1 MDFMRPKIGR
11 IAILIFVVISAA
23 AAKQKQTTLFY
34 PPFGHTWGIHRGTE
48 DKLDMLLGNVTDF
61 DNPQGL
67 AAVKLKRWDDPKNRK
82 DDDEITC
89 FGVNAN
95 RGQIIYNSSM
105 HSLALYGK
113 KGHGVGEF
121 WNPRGIC
128 ATPDGDVYVADMGNH
143 RVVHL
148 FIPKTELHWVGTI
161 GDTVFEAPF
170 DIAVVPGGTLY
181 VTDNARNCVVV
192 IDTAGEVI
200 AVWKGFY
207 QPRGID
213 VDASTIRWSGSH
225 QEVVV
230 VVDSAGRAVKL
241 LDRRTGSLIKCVSMA
256 QLGMPDADLQYVA
269 LDYLGNAYVPDSI
282 RCQIH
287 KFDNKLNYIVSV
299 GECGTADDQFDHPR
313 GIDIWRR
320 FGQVI
325 ISERSGAQYFWVG
338 VDVKDFN
345 LSYDAESRNIVLDF
359 FVTEA
364 AYVSV
369 YIKGKKFDRR
379 IYRHRV
385 PIGRRTVYA
394 RVPSAAP
401 PGKYEVKVVIEPTYS
416 SYHYLQ
422 KEFTRKVEIH

>member
-1 MDFMRPKIGR
+1 MKRLGVIVL
-11 IAILIFVVISAA
+11 AIVGVVLAA
-23 AAKQKQTTLFY
+23 QKQTTLFY

-61 DNPQGL
+61 DNPQGV
-67 AAVKLKRWDDPKNRK
+67 AAVKLKSWDDPKSRK

-121 WNPRGIC
+121 WDPRGIC

-148 FIPKTELHWVGTI
+148 FMPKKELHWVGTI
-161 GDTVFEAPF
+161 GDSVFEAPF

-181 VTDNARNCVVV
+181 VTDNAKNCVVV
-192 IDTAGEVI
+192 IDTTGKVI
-200 AVWKGFY
+200 AVWEGFY

-213 VDASTIRWSGSH
+213 VDASTIRWSGAH

-230 VVDSAGRAVKL
+230 VVDSAGKAVKL
-241 LDRRTGSLIKCVSMA
+241 LDRRTGKLINSVSMKS
-256 QLGMPDADLQYVA
+256 LGMHDADLQYVA

-287 KFDNKLNYIVSV
+287 KFDNKLNYIVYV
-299 GECGTADDQFDHPR
+299 GECGTGDDQFDHPR

-325 ISERSGAQYFWVG
+325 ISERSGAQYFWIG
-338 VDVKDFN
+338 IDVKDFKF
-345 LSYDAESRNIVLDF
+345 DF
-359 FVTEA
+359 NPDERMISMSFFITEA
-364 AYVSV
+364 AYVTV
-369 YIKGKKFDRR
+369 YIDGKKIDHKK
-379 IYRHRV
+379 IYRRRV
-385 PIGRRTVYA
+385 PIGKRAVK
-394 RVPSAAP
+394 VHIPDDVP
-401 PGKYEVKVVIEPTYS
+401 PGKYKVTVVIEPTYS
-416 SYHYLQ
+416 SYHYLN
-422 KEFTRKVEIH
+422 KEFKRKIKVR